1 MEELLY
7 DVILHTMIGKRRGT
21 LTATILDGAFQ
32 GELYLLNHS
41 EQLTGCIH
49 ADGSCELSG
58 VLHTLSRQIPFTAS
72 GQIQREAL
80 KLTLHDGKNTYRLT
94 GITAI
99 KENR

>member
-1 MEELLY
+1 MEDLLY
-7 DVILHTMIGKRRGT
+7 DVILHTVIGKRRGT
-21 LTATILDGAFQ
+21 LTARILEDVFQ

-41 EQLTGCIH
+41 EQLTGRIS

-58 VLHTLSRQIPFTAS
+58 VLHTLSKQIPFTAS
-72 GQIQREAL
+72 GQIRKESL
-80 KLTLHDGKNTYRLT
+80 ELTLHDGKSTYRLT